1 MQKKQSLKLF
11 RAALLGAILII
22 GGAINA
28 DRIILRDGT
37 ELDGEYIDQNS
48 EGVSFRTRD
57 GHTRRVAADSIVEL
71 KLGVSGL
78 EFCYRLV
85 GEAES
90 LRCDMRLSNWSETHA
105 ELLQSG
111 GRTDMRYVPV
121 SQFAFVEIRAGASQ
135 NMIDFVR
142 SLRGSGEVK
151 LRNRLHVRGEIELR
165 SNVFYI
171 TTADGR
177 QMRLAGAALSRIA
190 FEPRTAAG
198 QLSAGGAG
206 RPGSF
211 QLDSPEP
218 LSKAH
223 PAPPAA
229 IETDPSAAPGDFQW
243 LDLFP
248 GWRQRRRGERLY
260 GGALSAAFGFSVAY
274 SAYSLQAARQA
285 SAAGAADPTVI
296 LFYNTGPRAVY
307 NRHQMALRASGVL
320 AATLFAWNLGEI
332 LVWDSCPSAGENV
345 SAARLHLHFFPAD
358 SLRGPAHSGE
368 VRYGASLS
376 LHF

>member
-1 MQKKQSLKLF
+1 MEKKSSLKILK
-11 RAALLGAILII
+11 AAFLGAILAI
-22 GGAINA
+22 GGALNA
-28 DRIILRDGT
+28 DRIILRDGS

-57 GHTRRVAADSIVEL
+57 GRTRRVAADSIAEL
-71 KLGVSGL
+71 QLGVSGL

-85 GEAES
+85 GEAET
-90 LRCDMRLSNWSETHA
+90 LRCDVRLSNWSETHA
-105 ELLQSG
+105 ELVQSD

-135 NMIDFVR
+135 NIVDFVR

-151 LRNRLHVRGEIELR
+151 LRNRVQVRGEIELR

-171 TTADGR
+171 TTSDGR
-177 QMRLAGAALSRIA
+177 QMRLAGAALARIA

-198 QLSAGGAG
+198 GLSAGGAG
-206 RPGSF
+206 RPGAF
-211 QLDSPEP
+211 QLDSSEP
-218 LSKAH
+218 LGKAH
-223 PAPPAA
+223 PAAPDAA
-229 IETDPSAAPGDFQW
+229 ETDPSAAPSDFEW

-248 GWRQRRRGERLY
+248 GWRQRRQGERLY
-260 GGALSAAFGFSVAY
+260 GGGLSAAFGFSVAY

-285 SAAGAADPTVI
+285 SAVGAADPTVI
-296 LFYNTGPRAVY
+296 LFYNTGPRGVY
-307 NRHQMALRASGVL
+307 NRHLMAMRASGVL
-320 AATLFAWNLGEI
+320 AAALFAWNLGEI
-332 LVWDSCPSAGENV
+332 LVWDAGPSAGENV

-358 SLRGPAHSGE
+358 SPRGPAHSGE